1 MTYQCRLC
9 KSTHTDVLL
18 HLDDVPPDVQ
28 ALLTSDQLGQHTA
41 VEFLVYQCHDCG
53 LVQAPVQLK
62 SNYYD
67 DYLMSTTFSDQLRDY
82 LDELAADF
90 IDQFKLT
97 AQSRVLD
104 VGCGDGAFM
113 YPFRD
118 RGIQVSGIEPSE
130 RSRTAA
136 AQAGF
141 TVYAG
146 YLGRDTVIPG
156 APFDAFVSRQVFE
169 HVDDISALF
178 AGIRRNLKPGGVGI
192 IEVPRLEKAIE
203 DQRFYDFFPDH
214 VNYYSI
220 DTLRLAAEL
229 NGFEVVA
236 ARSTMFDE
244 YNTITVRVRPAVD
257 LGEMHH
263 NRAGLID
270 DINSVF
276 AQAKQQGNITAVWGA
291 GAKGL
296 SIMTNLDTALIDHLI
311 DSDPNKVGRY
321 TAISELLIE
330 SSDILTHIS
339 VDVIVI
345 TAVAYQ
351 QTILKKLREQY
362 QFTGRVYVLQ
372 RSGIKQV
379 MA

>member
-1 MTYQCRLC
+1 
-9 KSTHTDVLL
+9 VLL
-18 HLDDVPPDVQ
+18 HLDNVPPDVQ
-28 ALLTSDQLGQHTA
+28 ALLAPDQLGQHTA
-41 VEFLVYQCHDCG
+41 VEFLIYQCHDCG

-82 LDELAADF
+82 LDGLAAEF
-90 IDQFKLT
+90 IDQFELT
-97 AQSRVLD
+97 DQSCVLD

-118 RGIQVSGIEPSE
+118 RGIQVAGIEPSE

-141 TVYAG
+141 TVHAG
-146 YLGRDTVIPG
+146 YLDYDTVIPG

-178 AGIRRNLKPGGVGI
+178 VGIRRNLKPEGVGI

-229 NGFEVVA
+229 NGFEVIA

-270 DINSVF
+270 GINSVF
-276 AQAKQQGNITAVWGA
+276 AQAKQQGSVTAVWGA

-330 SSDILTHIS
+330 SSDILTHTS

-351 QTILKKLREQY
+351 QSILKKLREQY
-362 QFTGRVYVLQ
+362 QYTGQVYVLQ
-372 RSGIKQV
+372 KSGIKKV
-379 MA
+379 SV